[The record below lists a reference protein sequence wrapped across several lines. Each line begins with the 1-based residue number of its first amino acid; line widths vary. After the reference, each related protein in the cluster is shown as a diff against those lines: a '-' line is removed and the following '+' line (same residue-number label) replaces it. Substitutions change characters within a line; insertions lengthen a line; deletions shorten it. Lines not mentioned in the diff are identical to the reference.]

1 LYPGYLLEQCVENM
15 AFLKIEGTIQLYIYI
30 ILPNDENS
38 PKKYTGPNG
47 PGVYCLLTIEIVRIL
62 FLVNE

>member
-1 LYPGYLLEQCVENM
+1 M